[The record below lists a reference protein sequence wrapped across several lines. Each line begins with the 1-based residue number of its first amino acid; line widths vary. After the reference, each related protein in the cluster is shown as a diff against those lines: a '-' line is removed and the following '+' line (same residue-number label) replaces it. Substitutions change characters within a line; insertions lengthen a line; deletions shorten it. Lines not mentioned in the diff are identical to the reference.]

1 MRLNAFRHSLLFF
14 VSALAAAVLFAGCS
28 PSVKVRSDTDP
39 GVNMRQYQTYNFFSQ
54 MGIEGEN
61 YSNLLGQHFRD
72 AISREMGVRGYQQSD
87 APQLQ
92 INVSIGSEE
101 KVRVNTYSDP
111 YLHGG
116 YYGPYGY
123 GGYGSPWGYGGGT
136 RTTVHQYT
144 EANVYIDVVDS
155 SNHRMVWQG
164 VATFTVTDKMQKQ
177 LRESIQNTVGKVFEQ
192 FPVPA
197 PEASG

>member
-1 MRLNAFRHSLLFF
+1 MKFRL
-14 VSALAAAVLFAGCS
+14 AVLFALFSLLMAGCA

-39 GVNMRQYQTYNFFSQ
+39 GVDLSQYKTYSFFNQ
-54 MGIEGEN
+54 MGVEGEN

-72 AISREMGVRGYQQSD
+72 AISQQMGARGFSKSD
-87 APQLQ
+87 SPQVQ
-92 INVSIGSEE
+92 VNVSIGAED

-116 YYGPYGY
+116 YYGY
-123 GGYGSPWGYGGGT
+123 GGYGYYGSPWHYGGGT

-144 EANVYIDVVDS
+144 EANGYIDLVDS
-155 SNHRMVWQG
+155 SEHKMIWQG
-164 VATFTVTDKMQKQ
+164 VATFTLTDKMQEN
-177 LRESIQNTVGKVFEQ
+177 LRQTVYDTVEKVFAE

-197 PEASG
+197 PGQGQ